1 METECLQFFNTYAFE
16 ILNSVLFPFS
26 VSLEENLEILP
37 RKYLK
42 SNQRIAVAVSKSDE
56 KDARFIVNR
65 ALLDY
70 AGKLVKS
77 AFLKFVSRRW
87 KSRANVDAS

>member
-1 METECLQFFNTYAFE
+1 METECLQFFSTYAFE

-26 VSLEENLEILP
+26 VSLEENLEILS

-65 ALLDY
+65 APLDY

>member
-26 VSLEENLEILP
+26 VSLEGNLEILP
-37 RKYLK
+37 CKYLK
-42 SNQRIAVAVSKSDE
+42 SNQRNAVAVSKSE
-56 KDARFIVNR
+56 ERDARFFVNG

-77 AFLKFVSRRW
+77 AFLKFVSRRR